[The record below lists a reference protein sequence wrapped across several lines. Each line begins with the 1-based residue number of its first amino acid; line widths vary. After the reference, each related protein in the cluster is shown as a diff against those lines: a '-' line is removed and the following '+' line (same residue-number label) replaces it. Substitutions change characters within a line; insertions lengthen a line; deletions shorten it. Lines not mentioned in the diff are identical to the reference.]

1 MPRIWLDAKR
11 FFKVK
16 VKGIE
21 TRKLREL
28 DDEFAQEVSQFDTME
43 EFRQDL
49 RTNLEQMLESR
60 KKELIKQEVLDRAL
74 EASEIL
80 LAEAVIL
87 GQVEAMMEQFGQRL
101 ASQGLTL
108 EQYFEF
114 TGSSWEDLQSDM
126 RPEAERT
133 AKINF
138 LLEKIVEEKGI
149 EVTDEEMNKQI
160 EEAAKG
166 MGVDPEQAKQNLAG
180 IMDRLEFSVKM
191 DKAVQYLIDHAQIEE
206 FETETNEE
214 EDETSG
220 DD

>member
-1 MPRIWLDAKR
+1 
-11 FFKVK
+11 
-16 VKGIE
+16 
-21 TRKLREL
+21 
-28 DDEFAQEVSQFDTME
+28 
-43 EFRQDL
+43 
-49 RTNLEQMLESR
+49 
-60 KKELIKQEVLDRAL
+60 
-74 EASEIL
+74 
-80 LAEAVIL
+80 
-87 GQVEAMMEQFGQRL
+87 
-101 ASQGLTL
+101 
-108 EQYFEF
+108 
-114 TGSSWEDLQSDM
+114 LQSDM